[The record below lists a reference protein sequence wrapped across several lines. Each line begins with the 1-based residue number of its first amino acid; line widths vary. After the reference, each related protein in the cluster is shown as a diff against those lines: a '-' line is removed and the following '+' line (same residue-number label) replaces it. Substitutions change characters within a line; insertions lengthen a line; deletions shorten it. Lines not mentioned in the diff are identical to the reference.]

1 MAAYPLRRGM
11 RRAVLTLCVV
21 LALIV
26 GVLTPPGRAQ
36 VDPDC
41 VAAVP
46 TDRITVGMTGSGLTV
61 QRGNTPEPFGAEV
74 LGVLRDGIAPGIDMI
89 VVNLDSPAIDAN
101 GVWAGMSGSPVY
113 AADGRLI
120 GAVAYVLTLSASTI
134 AGLTPAETMLDLYD
148 YPASSAGLRTADEVA
163 LPAAVRRRAA
173 AASDATPRELR
184 EGMSRL
190 PLPVGVSSLRPS
202 RLETFEN
209 RLGRDG
215 DLMAFQANA
224 APPAPG
230 DVDDIFPGSNFAAA
244 LSYGDL
250 SVAGVGTTTDV
261 CEGAALAFG
270 HPFLW
275 VGRTALSAHSADAI
289 VIQPDPT
296 FGSFKVANQG
306 GVVGTVDQ
314 DRLAGLRAQLGAGP
328 DPSVVRS
335 RVRSTSTNR
344 QRTGRT
350 WVNRSTDVPD
360 IAAFHVLANFDR
372 VLDKIGEGRVQLTWT
387 ATGTRGAGRTWKL
400 TRRNRFADQFDVS
413 FASIFEMLDW
423 LSIINT
429 NKFTRVT
436 FDRVD
441 VTASVNEAYQR
452 LRLGTVRVAVNGGA
466 FRRIT
471 AIARLNVRT
480 GDTIRVRVPLIRYRE
495 QSPSNTINLRMV
507 VPRRL
512 GGQSVRLGVF
522 GGASLAG
529 EIDVFSGTSFADI
542 LSRMRRTESNHD
554 VVARLSRPRGNAGP
568 QVFRKDERSVGNVV
582 FGRRSVAVRV
592 R

>member
-1 MAAYPLRRGM
+1 MATHPLPRGM

-21 LALIV
+21 LVLVV
-26 GVLTPPGRAQ
+26 GVLTPPGQAQ
-36 VDPDC
+36 TDPDC

-46 TDRITVGMTGSGLTV
+46 VDQITVGMTGSGLTV

-74 LGVLRDGIAPGIDMI
+74 LGVLGDGIAPGIDMI
-89 VVNLDSPAIDAN
+89 VVNLDSPALVAN

-120 GAVAYVLTLSASTI
+120 GAVAYVLTPSAS
-134 AGLTPAETMLDLYD
+134 TMLDLYD
-148 YPASSAGLRTADEVA
+148 YPASSVGLRTADEVA

-190 PLPVGVSSLRPS
+190 PLPLSVSSLRPS
-202 RLETFEN
+202 RLETFGN

-215 DLMAFQANA
+215 HRIAFSASA
-224 APPAPG
+224 APSAPG
-230 DVDDIFPGSNFAAA
+230 DVDDIFTGSNFAAA

-261 CEGAALAFG
+261 CEGTALAFG

-296 FGSFKVANQG
+296 FGAFKVANQG

-314 DRLAGLRAQLGAGP
+314 DRLVGLRAQLGAGP
-328 DPSVVRS
+328 DPSVIRS
-335 RVRSTSTNR
+335 RVRSKSTNR

-360 IAAFHVLANFDR
+360 IAAFHVLANIDR

-387 ATGTRGAGRTWKL
+387 ATGTRGSGAAWRL

-423 LSIINT
+423 LSILNT
-429 NKFTRVT
+429 NEFTNVT
-436 FDRVD
+436 FERVN
-441 VTASVNEAYQR
+441 VTASVNETYQR

-466 FRRIT
+466 YRRIT
-471 AIARLNVRT
+471 TIARLNVRT

-512 GGQSVRLGVF
+512 AGQSVRLGVF

-554 VVARLSRPRGNAGP
+554 VVARLSRSRGNAGP
-568 QVFRKDERSVGNVV
+568 RVFRKDERSVGNVV